1 MIKTISLYEA
11 YMYRV
16 PHSPSIALTFA
27 LMALAC
33 PGFADDTPLGDS
45 AETKSYRMICA
56 SEAFDVTFAGEAA
69 GETLVIST
77 GNDTYTLPHVP
88 SADGAK
94 FATDDESTL
103 VWVKGSAAMVT
114 LNGMP
119 LTDCR
124 LEPLTAPW
132 SAQGNEPGWRVQLT
146 GERIL
151 FDLNYGEDR
160 LDLRQPDPVQ
170 DGARTIYAI
179 PAFAL
184 TLTRQ
189 DKMCYDDMSGRPYP
203 QTVTLTTAT
212 AEFRGCGGDTM
223 ALLQGDWQV
232 KDHAG
237 HPPLA
242 AHPITLAITDSG
254 QLSGSTGCNRFAG
267 QMSITGEGQV
277 IIGPLATTRMAC
289 AMDAMQQEHDFLA
302 TLATVDRFDIDEAG
316 DLVLMHGNEVVIIAG
331 R

>member
-16 PHSPSIALTFA
+16 PYSPSIALTFA
-27 LMALAC
+27 LMALAT
-33 PGFADDTPLGDS
+33 PSLADDTAPGGS
-45 AETKSYRMICA
+45 TETMSYRMVCA
-56 SEAFDVTFAGEAA
+56 SEAFDITFAGEA
-69 GETLVIST
+69 LVIAT
-77 GNDTYTLPHVP
+77 DGDRFTLPHVP

-94 FATDDESTL
+94 FATPDESTL
-103 VWVKGSAAMVT
+103 VWVKDSAATVT
-114 LNGMP
+114 LNGTP
-119 LTDCR
+119 LINCR

-132 SAQGNEPGWRVQLT
+132 RAQGNEPGWRVQLT

-160 LDLRQPDPVQ
+160 LDLRQPAPVQ
-170 DGARTIYAI
+170 DGVRTIYAI
-179 PAFAL
+179 PAFGL

-203 QTVTLTTAT
+203 QTVTLATAT

-232 KDHAG
+232 KDHTG

-242 AHPITLAITDSG
+242 AHPITLAVTDSG
-254 QLSGSTGCNRFAG
+254 QLSGSTGCNRFTG

-289 AMDAMQQEHDFLA
+289 AAGAMQQEHDFLA
-302 TLATVDRFDIDEAG
+302 TLATIDRFEINESG
-316 DLVLMHGNEVVIIAG
+316 DLVLLHGNEVAILAG